1 MQGGKLDN
9 AEAEESLR
17 SLSRACEIFLANAE
31 LAAYYP
37 LANDALD
44 DVVKEDILFFEQ
56 KTDAETQL
64 KEQYGSTRRQKANGQ
79 ASAVSASND
88 IPEDDAT
95 NDDDNFVPDPHVASD
110 AKEER
115 EGDSGDVTD
124 VAPRSG
130 LNSGN
135 EISRSVELG
144 GDRINMSIQGVD
156 NFRPVSI

>member
-1 MQGGKLDN
+1 M
-9 AEAEESLR
+9 
-17 SLSRACEIFLANAE
+17 
-31 LAAYYP
+31 
-37 LANDALD
+37 ANDALD
-44 DVVKEDILFFEQ
+44 YVVKEDILFSEQ
-56 KTDAETQL
+56 KTDAEAQL
-64 KEQYGSTRRQKANGQ
+64 KEQYDSTRKQKANGQ

-95 NDDDNFVPDPHVASD
+95 NDNDDFVPDPHVASD

-124 VAPRSG
+124 VAPRSS

-144 GDRINMSIQGVD
+144 GDKINMSIQGGGK
-156 NFRPVSI
+156 FRTVSI